1 MKNFQSKNFPISSMI
16 SHKSFTLIELL
27 VVIAI
32 IAILAGMLLPALNNA
47 RGSANGS
54 SCINNLKQM
63 GLAHN
68 LYMSENDGYIPS
80 IRCKGFNWRT
90 TLYIDGQNSF
100 SKSKLI
106 RCPGDV
112 GFKIGTRE
120 MSYGRNY
127 CTGDYTASAFNTCNS
142 ANHYKT
148 KSIKYPT
155 SMWLVID
162 SKGGT
167 SNGERLALAN
177 VTSSGQG
184 WTYNNVTKANDNRH
198 NNKANVLYFDGHTGN
213 VPVHSYW
220 EGYANHKKF
229 WFRNGSTESGI

>member
-1 MKNFQSKNFPISSMI
+1 MKNFQSKNFPVSSMI

-32 IAILAGMLLPALNNA
+32 IAILAGMLLPALNYA

-112 GFKIGTRE
+112 GFKIGTR
-120 MSYGRNY
+120 
-127 CTGDYTASAFNTCNS
+127 
-142 ANHYKT
+142 
-148 KSIKYPT
+148 
-155 SMWLVID
+155 
-162 SKGGT
+162 
-167 SNGERLALAN
+167 
-177 VTSSGQG
+177 
-184 WTYNNVTKANDNRH
+184 
-198 NNKANVLYFDGHTGN
+198 
-213 VPVHSYW
+213 
-220 EGYANHKKF
+220 
-229 WFRNGSTESGI
+229 